1 MAFTTLPKETLE
13 QIMSHLDY
21 RSLLRFGSAC
31 RLLYEIRKASPEL
44 QCFVELSMD
53 GLQMPLVTSST
64 SHAELLSRLRD
75 LRISWA
81 GLDWKRFT
89 EIEIQNEQFTM
100 VCELAGGDS
109 RTIEH
114 SSLGFPIQ
122 DFAIDP
128 AQDLIIIFEGDGSLY
143 SLARLHIRTISTNE
157 SHPNASQ
164 GILEFSTGI
173 SIGTISRTAV
183 AIAMDVVA
191 LYIYDF
197 RYTFRPRLLIWN
209 WKNGILIQDLDFM
222 ISNYYFS
229 LLNRDSFAITSDYQ
243 GGAIMV
249 YSFDPC
255 ATGPS
260 PYCLCAVLNLPELAL
275 NITVAQL
282 SIQSE
287 SISSGYPEVSTFS
300 SSPESQ
306 LLMLCLEYH
315 ISEDWDTPVRSSYH
329 CLFVYKRTLLDYV
342 DRFRREEELK
352 GAGNAQS
359 LEVDWGS
366 WGEMNT
372 RLINRIFPPLWVRSV
387 HGQRA
392 IFNFQDDQSIDVLNF
407 NLTSSALVSDEVS
420 NLELHDEPSSFKSPL
435 FRNVV
440 CTRLPYYSTT
450 RTVNENFN
458 FCMID
463 EERIVGMETKS
474 PTLYV
479 YGF

>member
-89 EIEIQNEQFTM
+89 EIEIQNEQFPM
-100 VCELAGGDS
+100 VCEFAGGVFAVSDRQGLRFISLPSPTKDS

-128 AQDLIIIFEGDGSLY
+128 AQDLIIIFEGDG
-143 SLARLHIRTISTNE
+143 RHVTEIVN
-157 SHPNASQ
+157 
-164 GILEFSTGI
+164 LE
-173 SIGTISRTAV
+173 
-183 AIAMDVVA
+183 
-191 LYIYDF
+191 LEK
-197 RYTFRPRLLIWN
+197 WN
-209 WKNGILIQDLDFM
+209 LDTKDLDFM

-315 ISEDWDTPVRSSYH
+315 ISEDWDMPVRSSYH

-392 IFNFQDDQSIDVLNF
+392 IFNFHDDQSIDVLNF

-420 NLELHDEPSSFKSPL
+420 NLELHDEPSSFKGPL